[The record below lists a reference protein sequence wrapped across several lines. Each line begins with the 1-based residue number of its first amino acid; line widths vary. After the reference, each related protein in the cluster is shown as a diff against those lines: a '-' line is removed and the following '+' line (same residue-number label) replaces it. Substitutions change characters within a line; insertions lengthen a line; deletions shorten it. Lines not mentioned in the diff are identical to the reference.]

1 MIHVKQKENLR
12 RFNSTVIS
20 IAEVQS
26 KRPYLDIQVVLCD
39 SLINSNNEGVTPAF
53 IYDVVDRKSSHI
65 GLPLLAD
72 VRKINR
78 GDYRRGLGH
87 MYDEQTGQFLTEQI
101 GSFYDFDVSTEGD
114 VVSLIGKARVYKR
127 NDKVTLAIK
136 NLYAEGNLSF
146 SFELEAGETRVENGV
161 LWVDKSELNNLI
173 GMAVVSVP
181 AYQSARAL
189 ALVAE
194 DKRDAY
200 QKAVQNAAI
209 LASDEMLA
217 EASFETITSWVWNAV
232 YDRMRKSGTYFDFH
246 FLYIGVDSA
255 AIYEM
260 ESGKMFRIDYV
271 IRESDVFI
279 TDIYEVELVRAADV
293 QNESESEVEEM
304 PKEVTTET
312 TVDEAVEEVVAE
324 EVAEVETE
332 AAETEQEETKVEA
345 ETEAPEAEDVQA
357 EDNTEESSEPAESL
371 EQKLAEQAKRIA
383 ELEAIEQKWNELEQA
398 KAQVAEAKKQEELVA
413 QAKAA
418 GLDVEDDTVKA
429 ALEGKDYAQLVSLI
443 FQAALARSPEATP
456 ESKVPH
462 NPMVADM
469 RLSGEWLFSKE

>member
-1 MIHVKQKENLR
+1 MIHVKQEKNLR
-12 RFNSTVIS
+12 SLKASVIS

-26 KRPYLDIQVVLCD
+26 KRPYLDIHVRMCD
-39 SLINSNNEGVTPAF
+39 SQKNSNGEGVTPSF
-53 IYDVVDRKSSHI
+53 IYDVVERKSSHV
-65 GLPLLAD
+65 GLPLVAD
-72 VRKINR
+72 IAKINR

-87 MYDEQTGQFLTEQI
+87 MYDSETGQFLTEQI

-127 NDKVTLAIK
+127 SDKVTSAIM
-136 NLYAEGNLSF
+136 NLYRENNLSF
-146 SFELEAGETRVENGV
+146 SFELEAGEIRVEDGV

-260 ESGKMFRIDYV
+260 DSGKMFRIDYV

-279 TDIYEVELVRAADV
+279 TDVYEVELVRAADE
-293 QNESESEVEEM
+293 QNKSESEVSEEM
-304 PKEVTTET
+304 PNDVTTTET
-312 TVDEAVEEVVAE
+312 TAEEVVEEVVAE
-324 EVAEVETE
+324 TETTEEVDVVAETVAETGE
-332 AAETEQEETKVEA
+332 AEQAAEE
-345 ETEAPEAEDVQA
+345 VQA
-357 EDNTEESSEPAESL
+357 EEVADETTGEPAENL
-371 EQKLAEQAKRIA
+371 EQKLAEQARRIA
-383 ELEAIEQKWNELEQA
+383 ELEVIEQKWNELEQA
-398 KAQVAEAKKQEELVA
+398 KVQAAEAKQREELMA
-413 QAKAA
+413 KAKAA
-418 GLDVEDDTVKA
+418 GLDVECDTVKA
-429 ALEGKDYAQLVSLI
+429 AVENRDYAGLFNLISVS
-443 FQAALARSPEATP
+443 AAEVAPEATP
-456 ESKVPH
+456 ESEVPH
-462 NPMVADM
+462 NPMVANM
-469 RLSGEWLFSKE
+469 RLSGDWLFSRE